1 MNAMKQPDTNATT
14 REASSARCADFDA
27 AGSGLFSDLEQIELA
42 RIITADGKKLF
53 CRLPSPLRLALRAC
67 LTAGG
72 GSGAAP
78 QRSFRLPRGAA

>member
-1 MNAMKQPDTNATT
+1 MNAMKQPDTNAA
-14 REASSARCADFDA
+14 RLEGSSAQRADFDA
-27 AGSGLFSDLEQIELA
+27 AGFGLFSDLEQIELA

-72 GSGAAP
+72 ESGGAP
-78 QRSFRLPRGAA
+78 QRSFR